1 MRSVWHPKIYGPIF
15 LGKWFKELHSRE
27 LHNIDQSS
35 SRFMSKLCRS
45 WSHPHSFETHTIQ
58 VVQTPSRFYFVFCL
72 CSSLEF
78 GNNEIWKIFP
88 VQQNMTKPMI
98 KFETTAT
105 RMEAL
110 QLEVSCL
117 SKFRIDNYEGQR
129 CQLKK

>member
-1 MRSVWHPKIYGPIF
+1 MPKQMHKLSCHQQEIYMWTPMQNGGQQSEAIKAHIPLKLIPF
-15 LGKWFKELHSRE
+15 KWARHQLDSILF
-27 LHNIDQSS
+27 
-35 SRFMSKLCRS
+35 
-45 WSHPHSFETHTIQ
+45 
-58 VVQTPSRFYFVFCL
+58 FVYAQA
-72 CSSLEF
+72 SSLETMKF
-78 GNNEIWKIFP
+78 GKTLP

-98 KFETTAT
+98 KFETASA